1 MGPEPHCSV
10 SPEGIADNGRCE
22 SLSAQLSSRMEI
34 IFLLNP
40 RQTVFGKASGVA
52 RRRNTPAAIP
62 RDSRIS
68 SRDELRME
76 LRSRERLTMDAIF
89 LSASASLD
97 LFFGFLRTGS
107 L

>member
-1 MGPEPHCSV
+1 MGPAPHGPV
-10 SPEGIADNGRCE
+10 SPEGIVGNCRCG
-22 SLSAQLSSRMEI
+22 SFSVQLSSRMEI

-40 RQTVFGKASGVA
+40 RHTVLGKDSGVA

-76 LRSRERLTMDAIF
+76 LRSRERFTMDAIF

-97 LFFGFLRTGS
+97 LFFGFLRTWS